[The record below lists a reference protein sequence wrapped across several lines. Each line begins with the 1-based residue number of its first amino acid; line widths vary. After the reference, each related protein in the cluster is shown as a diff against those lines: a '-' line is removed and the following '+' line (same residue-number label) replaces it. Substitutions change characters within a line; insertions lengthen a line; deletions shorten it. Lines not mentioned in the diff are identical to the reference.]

1 METTTLKAETRTVL
15 GTLASRKLR
24 AQGFLP
30 AIIYGH
36 GEPPESV
43 ALSGHEI
50 EVALNHG
57 ARTLQV
63 ELNGTTQ
70 QFLIKEVQYN
80 HMGQIPLHLD
90 LTRVD
95 QDERVRVKIGI
106 QLRGVPK
113 GVGEGGLLDQ
123 YMADLEVECLVTA
136 IPETLHPLVT
146 HLGLNESLL
155 VKDLDL
161 PTGVVPLAGTDE
173 TVAVVRPKATAD
185 AEETTEEDEEK
196 TAEPER
202 ITRERKEQ
210 DEKGE
215 GGTK

>member
-161 PTGVVPLAGTDE
+161 PTGVVPLVGTDE
-173 TVAVVRPKATAD
+173 TVAVVRPKAAAD

-210 DEKGE
+210 EEKGE

>member
-1 METTTLKAETRTVL
+1 MKTTTLKAEPRTVL

-24 AQGFLP
+24 AQGLLP

-43 ALSGHEI
+43 ALGGHEI

-57 ARTLQV
+57 ARTLHV
-63 ELNGTTQ
+63 ELNGRTQ
-70 QFLIKEVQYN
+70 QFLIKEVQYD
-80 HMGQIPLHLD
+80 HLGQTPLHLD

-106 QLRGVPK
+106 ELRGVPK
-113 GVGEGGLLDQ
+113 GVGEGGMLDQ
-123 YMADLEVECLVTA
+123 HMADLEVECLVTA

-155 VKDLDL
+155 VKDLEL
-161 PTGVVPLAGTDE
+161 PTGVVPLANADE
-173 TVAVVRPKATAD
+173 AVAVVRPKAA
-185 AEETTEEDEEK
+185 AEPEETPEEAEEK

-202 ITRERKEQ
+202 ITKERKEQ
-210 DEKGE
+210 EEKGE
-215 GGTK
+215 GKT

>member
-1 METTTLKAETRTVL
+1 MKTTTLKAEPRTVL

-24 AQGFLP
+24 AQGLLP

-43 ALSGHEI
+43 ALAKHEI
-50 EVALNHG
+50 EVALNRG

-95 QDERVRVKIGI
+95 QDESVRVKIGI
-106 QLRGVPK
+106 ELRGVPK
-113 GVGEGGLLDQ
+113 GVGEGGMLDQ
-123 YMADLEVECLVTA
+123 HMADIEVECLVTA

-155 VKDLDL
+155 VKDLEL
-161 PTGVVPLAGTDE
+161 PTGVVPLADADQ
-173 TVAVVRPKATAD
+173 TVAVVRVMATAEPE
-185 AEETTEEDEEK
+185 ATPEEVEEK

-210 DEKGE
+210 EEKGE

>member
-1 METTTLKAETRTVL
+1 METTTLKAEPRTVL
-15 GTLASRKLR
+15 GTLASRRMR
-24 AQGFLP
+24 AKGLLP

-43 ALSGHEI
+43 SLAGHEV

-57 ARTLQV
+57 ARTLHV

-70 QFLIKEVQYN
+70 QFLIKEVQYD
-80 HMGQIPLHLD
+80 HMGQTPLHLD

-95 QDERVRVKIGI
+95 MDERVRVKIGI

-113 GVGEGGLLDQ
+113 GVSEGGLLDQ

-155 VKDLDL
+155 VKDLEL
-161 PTGVVPLAGTDE
+161 PTGVVTLAGADDS
-173 TVAVVRPKATAD
+173 VAVVRPNAAAE
-185 AEETTEEDEEK
+185 AEETTEEAEET

-210 DEKGE
+210 EEKGE